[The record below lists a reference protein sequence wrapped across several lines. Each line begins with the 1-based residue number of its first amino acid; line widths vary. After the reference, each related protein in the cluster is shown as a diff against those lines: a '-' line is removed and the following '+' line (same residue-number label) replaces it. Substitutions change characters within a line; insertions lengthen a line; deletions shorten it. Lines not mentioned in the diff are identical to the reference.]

1 MMVVG
6 QVSSEEEAQE
16 IKMIA
21 NIFTLSKHIG
31 LLARKGMLENYQST
45 HEAS

>member
-1 MMVVG
+1 MQIVG
-6 QVSSEEEAQE
+6 LLSSQEEAQE

-31 LLARKGMLENYQST
+31 LLARKGMIDDYQKFS
-45 HEAS
+45 